1 MHNLGKDVLLF
12 RENFPSAKGKD
23 WHDPF
28 HRIFNRGTEEADEVA
43 VSCGQAGFESGITG
57 WNFNANYMAGEMAE
71 EHAGMFY
78 DADFETIK
86 EHMQQLMEIGIQT
99 ARELKQIWGDLPTI
113 GNAKDLWSRNLSD
126 DHHLV
131 LPMFP
136 SNVAPQSAL
145 DPKTMVQIPMAGIV
159 MNTAK
164 KLSGWRTDVAVP
176 KKSRLVGF

>member
-1 MHNLGKDVLLF
+1 MHNLGNDVLLF
-12 RENFPSAKGKD
+12 RENFPSAKGKK
-23 WHDPF
+23 WHDTF
-28 HRIFNRGTEEADEVA
+28 HRIFNRGTEDADEVA

-57 WNFNANYMAGEMAE
+57 WHFNANYLAVEMAE

-78 DADFETIK
+78 DVDFDTLK
-86 EHMQQLMEIGIQT
+86 NHMQELMEIGIQT
-99 ARELKQIWGDLPTI
+99 ARELKQIWGDLPKV
-113 GNAKDLWSRNLSD
+113 GNDKDLWSRNLPD

-164 KLSGWRTDVAVP
+164 KLSGWRTDVSVL